1 MRKIIPLII
10 VLVLFSR
17 FAIAQGSVNDSTL
30 FTPIFQFTFGFQ
42 APGGDMAER
51 YGVNYTVG
59 GSFLIKTKKNV
70 VLGIE
75 GNLIFGGNV
84 KDKNEVLR
92 QILTDQGYIIDIYG
106 TPANI
111 TIYERGFY
119 LGAKGGKLFPVIGP
133 NPNSGLLITLGA
145 GYLQHKTRIENS
157 ENTVPQVQGNYE
169 KGYDRLCG
177 GPALSQFIG
186 YMHLSNSKVV
196 NFMIGFEFQQ
206 AWTQSLRSYDFN
218 LMGKDDTKRLDL
230 FYGFKAAWMI
240 PLYKKSP
247 DKYYYN

>member
-92 QILTDQGYIIDIYG
+92 QISTDQGFIIDIYG

-133 NPNSGLLITLGA
+133 NSNSGLLITLGS
-145 GYLQHKTRIENS
+145 G
-157 ENTVPQVQGNYE
+157 
-169 KGYDRLCG
+169 
-177 GPALSQFIG
+177 
-186 YMHLSNSKVV
+186 
-196 NFMIGFEFQQ
+196 
-206 AWTQSLRSYDFN
+206 
-218 LMGKDDTKRLDL
+218 
-230 FYGFKAAWMI
+230 
-240 PLYKKSP
+240 
-247 DKYYYN
+247 